1 MKERVTEEKLIAR
14 YCSLIRHYVLQ
25 KHYYL
30 ERDEQSDFGSWYFVI
45 KKSNCSEVW
54 TKVRVSN
61 HKAKFDDVDL
71 HFRVDMMSLK
81 RPVKHLKE
89 KVFNSLDYAI
99 GKSEYHHCKSIL
111 NKLQ

>member
-1 MKERVTEEKLIAR
+1 MKERVTEEQLIAK
-14 YCSLIRHYVLQ
+14 YCSLIRHYASQ

-45 KKSNCSEVW
+45 RKSCGDGAW
-54 TKVRVSN
+54 TKIRVSN
-61 HKAKFDDVDL
+61 HKGKFDDVDL

-99 GKSEYHHCKSIL
+99 DKSEYHHCKSIL
-111 NKLQ
+111 KKL